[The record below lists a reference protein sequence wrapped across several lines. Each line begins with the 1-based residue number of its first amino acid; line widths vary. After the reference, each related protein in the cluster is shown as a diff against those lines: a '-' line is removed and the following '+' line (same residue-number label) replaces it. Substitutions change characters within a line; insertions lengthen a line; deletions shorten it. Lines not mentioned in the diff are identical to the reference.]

1 VAINAWKAKLD
12 RLANH
17 ECAVCGKIVE
27 SILHRF
33 QDFRMLRKP
42 KNLPM

>member
-1 VAINAWKAKLD
+1 MWNKTVAINAWKAKVD
-12 RLANH
+12 RSANH

-33 QDFRMLRKP
+33 QDF
-42 KNLPM
+42 KNAQKA